1 MDFHRLV
8 RKDLQFLCK
17 KNGIAANLTNVAMA
31 IALQALETVEGMEE
45 IQEALGLQSPMK
57 AEVKS
62 SPGGSRKAIHG
73 DEFNIK
79 QSSPL
84 PRQRLLTSK
93 ALEEEGKN
101 NELTKVLPKTPA
113 TRKSGKAAKTRS
125 SRIRA
130 KNEEEDDGLSET
142 PKPVEL
148 RNGKAIGV
156 ITRRS
161 TRLSSRRPLEETDTI
176 QSKIRRSNR
185 GKASVDKMRTLCGVD
200 ADELEKEDDLGEK
213 KDKEAES
220 YDLSSSLDGGVA
232 KVDHGNCDSGDV
244 FDAENDDLFLE
255 DVLDFEKGYSCIKP
269 DIEDVTKDQG
279 DIHVLPSPLDW
290 VSSNAGVDK
299 PLVESTEDSQQLSA
313 TESMKHF
320 HYEQPAKEL
329 MGDSRGQFLENKRG
343 QDSGDLLSPGKK
355 YVEVSCDLLQEE
367 TCSCFVGKKENF
379 SLFTEI
385 SLRDLQESGNGLLEA
400 GVSQVASESTATE
413 IPIETEKSVDLALD
427 SEIVASS
434 IKAYAKSLEQIED
447 QSNAREIATSEFID
461 VRQETKISQDVTQ
474 NSLTEFPDESF
485 QDDFQNAAKIFF
497 EPQTADYVVEKGAY
511 ADLAEENLSNSG
523 EHATNMSIVVTSIE
537 FEEAGREITAVTNKS
552 ADENAISGTGK
563 LTTTELVDVAPQI
576 SPFQLQI
583 PSSSTKFSET
593 LQETKEETII
603 HPAVIATLSSPDEIL
618 PIESAQLSVIQ
629 TQLLNSEEAGMSAS
643 GMTVEKVE
651 KWVEKENSVQDDNL
665 KNISLIKLRAMYKQ
679 KLGSKKNELERG
691 KSMIKRED
699 VEISGSIVLDEQKIE
714 NENKEKLEREKNSM
728 IRQEDFEFCSSIK
741 QELGDKIKQ
750 ERKTSV
756 FSKLDS
762 NCKQKFNAED
772 QIQSERKRTPL
783 KKLN

>member
-8 RKDLQFLCK
+8 RKNLQFLCK

-62 SPGGSRKAIHG
+62 SPDGSRTCRTSSRRAIHG

-79 QSSPL
+79 QLSPL

-113 TRKSGKAAKTRS
+113 MRKSGKAAKTRI

-130 KNEEEDDGLSET
+130 KNEEEEEDGLSET

-148 RNGKAIGV
+148 WNGNAIGV

-161 TRLSSRRPLEETDTI
+161 TRLFSRRHLEETDTI

-185 GKASVDKMRTLCGVD
+185 GKASVDKMRALCGVD

-213 KDKEAES
+213 KDKETES
-220 YDLSSSLDGGVA
+220 YYLSSSLDEGVA
-232 KVDHGNCDSGDV
+232 KVDDGSCDSGDV
-244 FDAENDDLFLE
+244 FDAENDVLFLE

-269 DIEDVTKDQG
+269 DVEDVTKDQG

-299 PLVESTEDSQQLSA
+299 PLVESTEDFQQLSA

-320 HYEQPAKEL
+320 HYEQPEKEL
-329 MGDSRGQFLENKRG
+329 MGDSRGQFPENKQC
-343 QDSGDLLSPGKK
+343 QDSGDFLLPGKN
-355 YVEVSCDLLQEE
+355 YVDVFCDLLHEE
-367 TCSCFVGKKENF
+367 TCSCFLGKKENF
-379 SLFTEI
+379 SLLFTKI

-413 IPIETEKSVDLALD
+413 IPIKTETSVDLTLD

-434 IKAYAKSLEQIED
+434 IKAYVKSLEQIED
-447 QSNAREIATSEFID
+447 QSNASEIATSEFID
-461 VRQETKISQDVTQ
+461 VRQETEISQDVTQ
-474 NSLTEFPDESF
+474 NSHTEFPDEAF
-485 QDDFQNAAKIFF
+485 QDDFQNAAKISF
-497 EPQTADYVVEKGAY
+497 EPQTADYVIEKGADV
-511 ADLAEENLSNSG
+511 DLAEENLSNSD
-523 EHATNMSIVVTSIE
+523 EHATN
-537 FEEAGREITAVTNKS
+537 
-552 ADENAISGTGK
+552 
-563 LTTTELVDVAPQI
+563 
-576 SPFQLQI
+576 
-583 PSSSTKFSET
+583 TK
-593 LQETKEETII
+593 
-603 HPAVIATLSSPDEIL
+603 
-618 PIESAQLSVIQ
+618 
-629 TQLLNSEEAGMSAS
+629 
-643 GMTVEKVE
+643 
-651 KWVEKENSVQDDNL
+651 
-665 KNISLIKLRAMYKQ
+665 R
-679 KLGSKKNELERG
+679 
-691 KSMIKRED
+691 
-699 VEISGSIVLDEQKIE
+699 
-714 NENKEKLEREKNSM
+714 
-728 IRQEDFEFCSSIK
+728 
-741 QELGDKIKQ
+741 
-750 ERKTSV
+750 
-756 FSKLDS
+756 DS

-772 QIQSERKRTPL
+772 QIQMGILDTHFSRKRFFFTHAL
-783 KKLN
+783 RVLCSAWTYHN